1 MPRLRFKNFSD
12 LGFIQR
18 IDKPKHLVPLL
29 TAHRDYFLRQGI
41 DISNLNNGDETD
53 RKLLEVFT
61 QPDEEMPPDLLEAL
75 YVLDDLADEAGHD
88 QILTEAERRGIN
100 FDGMPD
106 DMSPGEFA
114 IAVYRNHPELIR
126 GCHEKITSRKIKNF
140 QEYQA
145 KDDKGLSFSAAKKK
159 RKQLEDALAPWFEKM
174 NRSRACEIYI
184 YEEGREIKFVITHG
198 RPYRTDGSI
207 NKSLRRSRIAYRP
220 QKHDMVT
227 FDKETHILKINAT
240 QTEKEAYRKTF
251 GQVLFEDD
259 EYFPPGDIYTLEPL
273 RKGKEALKLVVGIES
288 ATLTE
293 LWVQLDAERGF
304 NQVSK
309 SRNLMDSIEE
319 YQNPDLA
326 EGKFL
331 RASFLVKYSSGG
343 RARRLEL
350 KPPNIAIYD
359 RERDGDATEAFLKTN
374 GYIKKTNPPEE

>member
-18 IDKPKHLVPLL
+18 IDKSKHLEPLL
-29 TAHRDYFLRQGI
+29 TAHSDYFVRQGI
-41 DISNLNNGDETD
+41 DISNLNNGDATD
-53 RKLLEVFT
+53 RKLLAVFT
-61 QPDEEMPPDLLEAL
+61 QPDEEIPPELLEAL

-88 QILTEAERRGIN
+88 QILTEAARQGIN

-106 DMSPGEFA
+106 DMNPGEFA
-114 IAVYRNHPELIR
+114 IAVYRSHPELIR
-126 GCHEKITSRKIKNF
+126 GCHEKITSRKVKNF

-145 KDDKGLSFSAAKKK
+145 KDGKGLSFNAAMKK
-159 RKQLEDALAPWFEKM
+159 RQQLEDALAPWFEKM

-184 YEEGREIKFVITHG
+184 YEEARDIKFLITHG
-198 RPYRTDGSI
+198 KTFRTDGSI
-207 NKSLRRSRIAYRP
+207 DKVLRRSRIAYRP

-240 QTEKEAYRKTF
+240 QLEKEAYRKAF
-251 GQVLFEDD
+251 GQALFDD
-259 EYFPPGDIYTLEPL
+259 HEYFPPGDIYTLEPL
-273 RKGKEALKLVVGIES
+273 RQGKEALKTVVGIES
-288 ATLTE
+288 VILTE
-293 LWVQLDAERGF
+293 LWVQLDDAGGF

-309 SRNLMDSIEE
+309 AHNLIDSIEH

-326 EGKFL
+326 KGKFL

-359 RERDGDATEAFLKTN
+359 RERDGDVTEAFLKAN
-374 GYIKKTNPPEE
+374 GYIKKGNPPEE